1 MQNMIMRNKISR
13 SRDKREK
20 QKLCLKK
27 INTNFILNKQKK
39 FIHTYIYNIYIYI
52 CISHHIFITRVDSV
66 YYHTLKI

>member
-1 MQNMIMRNKISR
+1 MQNIMRNKISR

-39 FIHTYIYNIYIYI
+39 FIHTYIYNIYI
-52 CISHHIFITRVDSV
+52 CISHHVFITRVDSV
-66 YYHTLKI
+66 YYHTIKI